1 MPHRPKVRKSL
12 ILAPLYG
19 SRLSGFYKIFYKIKK
34 EKGRDRSH
42 AFSCHTKICIHN
54 RFELAL
60 FNYLTSFKLGSEKH
74 KEGEYLQPA
83 KKHIENKYDL

>member
-1 MPHRPKVRKSL
+1 MTEVTPFPATQKN
-12 ILAPLYG
+12 
-19 SRLSGFYKIFYKIKK
+19 
-34 EKGRDRSH
+34 
-42 AFSCHTKICIHN
+42 CIHN

>member
-1 MPHRPKVRKSL
+1 MGLHRIPAKKHPYGA
-12 ILAPLYG
+12 LAEATP
-19 SRLSGFYKIFYKIKK
+19 FP
-34 EKGRDRSH
+34 
-42 AFSCHTKICIHN
+42 ATQKICIHN

-74 KEGEYLQPA
+74 KEWEYLQPA

>member
-1 MPHRPKVRKSL
+1 MVFIKSFT
-12 ILAPLYG
+12 
-19 SRLSGFYKIFYKIKK
+19 RLKK
-34 EKGRDRSH
+34 KKDVTE
-42 AFSCHTKICIHN
+42 ATPFPATQKICIHN

-74 KEGEYLQPA
+74 KKWEYLQPA